1 MTPKEKAEELVGKF
15 KEYSQQSLDQNT
27 INEFDIRKIEYT
39 GSRFG
44 AMMRFSKLYNAK
56 QCTLILIDEML
67 NNFLSNRTTEY
78 GRERY
83 HFWQEVKQEIEK
95 L

>member
-1 MTPKEKAEELVGKF
+1 MKTPKEKAEELVSKF
-15 KEYSQQSLDQNT
+15 KIYADDNYADDTNPYYGQILANKRIVLHNS
-27 INEFDIRKIEYT
+27 
-39 GSRFG
+39 
-44 AMMRFSKLYNAK
+44 AK
-56 QCTLILIDEML
+56 QCALIAVDEIL